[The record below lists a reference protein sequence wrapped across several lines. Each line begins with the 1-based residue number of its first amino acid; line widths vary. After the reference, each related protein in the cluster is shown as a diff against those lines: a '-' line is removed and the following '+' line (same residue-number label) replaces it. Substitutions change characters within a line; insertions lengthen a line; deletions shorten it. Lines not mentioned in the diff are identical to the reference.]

1 VKITM
6 ATGNVSNVSLD
17 DVTVD
22 EPYWTIDRI
31 NFAFGVAYIPLSLS
45 SLFGNVVI
53 VIIMMDRKERGSS
66 TGVLFSALA
75 VCDIIVTFIGPL
87 KFAILDT
94 AKIDLRSNLAY
105 YESSQVLFLIF
116 QTASSWLLV
125 GITFERFM
133 VTMYPLASKTLLTAR
148 FAIIEVIAIYVVVIA
163 VQVGRLYG
171 YIHFVYQP
179 DYKTYALQNKVEG
192 GDQEYFWSS
201 VVVSFLGP
209 FAAILI
215 GSVFIVIKIRK
226 TVSGRKSDNNNRRV
240 LSVTRNLLAAN
251 LTFLLTSL
259 PWYIINFLGFYD
271 FLIGMGGPEAI
282 LMSNTL
288 RYVLYLNQALNFYVY
303 VISGQKFR
311 QDAWQLFVKLCN
323 KG

>member
-1 VKITM
+1 M
-6 ATGNVSNVSLD
+6 ATGNVSNVSLY
-17 DVTVD
+17 DVTVN

-31 NFAFGVAYIPLSLS
+31 NFAFGMAYIPLILS

-53 VIIMMDRKERGSS
+53 VIIMMNRKERGSS

-94 AKIDLRSNLAY
+94 TKIDLRSNLAY
-105 YESSQVLFLIF
+105 FESSQVLFLIF

-133 VTMYPLASKTLLTAR
+133 VTVYPLVSKTLLTAR
-148 FAIIEVIAIYVVVIA
+148 FAIIEVIAIYAVVIA
-163 VQVGRLYG
+163 IQVGRLYG
-171 YIHFVYQP
+171 YISFVFLPQYQ
-179 DYKTYALQNKVEG
+179 TYVLRNKVDG
-192 GDQEYFWSS
+192 GRPTYFWSG

-209 FAAILI
+209 FVAILI
-215 GSVFIVIKIRK
+215 GSLFIVIKIRK
-226 TVSGRKSDNNNRRV
+226 TVSGRKSDNASKRV

-251 LTFLLTSL
+251 MAFFLTAL

-271 FLIGMGGPEAI
+271 FLNDMGGPERI
-282 LMSNTL
+282 LMVNML

-311 QDAWQLFVKLCN
+311 QDTWQLFAKLCN

>member
-1 VKITM
+1 M
-6 ATGNVSNVSLD
+6 ASGNVSNVSVD

-31 NFAFGVAYIPLSLS
+31 NFAFGVAYIPLILS

-75 VCDIIVTFIGPL
+75 VCDIIVTIIGPL
-87 KFAILDT
+87 KYAVLDT
-94 AKIDLRSNLAY
+94 VKAEIVNNLAFF
-105 YESSQVLFLIF
+105 EANQLLFLIF
-116 QTASSWLLV
+116 QTASAWLLV

-148 FAIIEVIAIYVVVIA
+148 FAIIEVIVIYLVVIA
-163 VQVGRLYG
+163 IQVGRLYG
-171 YIHFVYQP
+171 YIVFVYLPQ
-179 DYKTYALQNKVEG
+179 YQTYVLRNKVAG
-192 GDQEYFWSS
+192 GRPPYFWSG
-201 VVVSFLGP
+201 VFVSFLGP

-226 TVSGRKSDNNNRRV
+226 TVTGRTSDNASKRV

-251 LTFLLTSL
+251 IAFFLTSL

-271 FLIGMGGPEAI
+271 FLIGMGGPERI
-282 LMSNTL
+282 LMVNTL
-288 RYVLYLNQALNFYVY
+288 RYVLLVNQALNFYVY

-311 QDAWQLFVKLCN
+311 QDAWQLFAELCK

>member
-1 VKITM
+1 M
-6 ATGNVSNVSLD
+6 STGNVSNVSLD
-17 DVTVD
+17 DVIVD

-31 NFAFGVAYIPLSLS
+31 NFAFGVAFIPLSLS

-75 VCDIIVTFIGPL
+75 VCDTIFTIIGPL
-87 KFAILDT
+87 KYAVLDT
-94 AKIDLRSNLAY
+94 IKAKLVSNLKFF
-105 YESSQVLFLIF
+105 EVNEILFQIF

-148 FAIIEVIAIYVVVIA
+148 FAIAEVIAILVVVTA
-163 VQVGRLYG
+163 VQVGRVYG
-171 YIHFVYQP
+171 YIEFVYQP
-179 DYKTYALQNKVEG
+179 EYQINVLRIKVDG
-192 GDQEYFWSS
+192 GRTPYFWSG

-209 FAAILI
+209 FVAILI
-215 GSVFIVIKIRK
+215 GSLFIVIKIRK
-226 TVSGRKSDNNNRRV
+226 TVSGRTSDNASKRI

-251 LTFLLTSL
+251 MAFFLTAL
-259 PWYIINFLGFYD
+259 PWYTINFLGFYG
-271 FLIGMGGPEAI
+271 FLKGVLLGPERI
-282 LMSNTL
+282 LVVNML
-288 RYVLYLNQALNFYVY
+288 RYVLFLNQALNFYVY

-311 QDAWQLFVKLCN
+311 QDAWQLFAKLCN
-323 KG
+323 KS

>member
-1 VKITM
+1 
-6 ATGNVSNVSLD
+6 
-17 DVTVD
+17 
-22 EPYWTIDRI
+22 
-31 NFAFGVAYIPLSLS
+31 
-45 SLFGNVVI
+45 
-53 VIIMMDRKERGSS
+53 
-66 TGVLFSALA
+66 
-75 VCDIIVTFIGPL
+75 
-87 KFAILDT
+87 
-94 AKIDLRSNLAY
+94 
-105 YESSQVLFLIF
+105 
-116 QTASSWLLV
+116 
-125 GITFERFM
+125 
-133 VTMYPLASKTLLTAR
+133 
-148 FAIIEVIAIYVVVIA
+148 VVIA

-215 GSVFIVIKIRK
+215 GSLFIVIKIRK

-311 QDAWQLFVKLCN
+311 QDAWQLFAKLCN